1 MIDGTIVMS
10 EPLPYHRI
18 YAVVRQIPYGIVAT
32 YGQVAEVVGP
42 PLTARD
48 VGEAMAALRH
58 HHPDLPVPWQRV
70 INAQGRVSTGV
81 RQQSMLEQEG
91 VVFNAKGTTDL
102 RRFGWQ
108 GPEPGWAQT
117 HGFFPLA
124 DAGSQD
130 PQLDLF

>member
-1 MIDGTIVMS
+1 MS
-10 EPLPYHRI
+10 EPLHYHRV
-18 YAVVRQIPYGIVAT
+18 YDVVRQIPHGQVAT

-58 HHPDLPVPWQRV
+58 HHPDPPVPWQRV

-81 RQQSMLEQEG
+81 RQHSLLEQEG
-91 VVFNAKGTTDL
+91 VVFNAKGATDL
-102 RRFGWQ
+102 LRFGWS
-108 GPEPGWAQT
+108 GPEPGWAKT
-117 HGFFPLA
+117 HGFFPFA

-130 PQLDLF
+130 QQLDLF